1 MDDLWNF
8 LLTPLIVRSVHG
20 AIHLYLYQLTII
32 ADRILKLEPNLYS
45 NKSIIVNSD
54 PKFTENADKVT

>member
-1 MDDLWNF
+1 
-8 LLTPLIVRSVHG
+8 VRLDGKFTVIRLEITSVN
-20 AIHLYLYQLTII
+20 YNYVTII

-45 NKSIIVNSD
+45 NKSIIVYSD

>member
-1 MDDLWNF
+1 MQIHWVMN
-8 LLTPLIVRSVHG
+8 HMA

-45 NKSIIVNSD
+45 NKSIIVYSD